1 VLPPCWFIVYFVAFV
16 RRHRRQCRRRH
27 TFTRRGVKTTTQNR
41 VTCRVT
47 DDVVRSLSLF
57 LVGEEKSEDNQ
68 RVRVCVC
75 VVESGKRRSP
85 IIGAAKKRKK
95 MDRPTPPPK
104 VFPLCWP
111 GNIEDTQDRWLTHT
125 HTHTHS
131 RQRTPRESKATRSS
145 PWIKGIAHPSGSPPP
160 FFIYSPRTYCI
171 VLQDGKMV

>member
-1 VLPPCWFIVYFVAFV
+1 MSSSSHFHAERGKNNNQKPSYMPS
-16 RRHRRQCRRRH
+16 HRWCRPL
-27 TFTRRGVKTTTQNR
+27 
-41 VTCRVT
+41 
-47 DDVVRSLSLF
+47 SLSLSCR
-57 LVGEEKSEDNQ
+57 GGKIWRQSA
-68 RVRVCVC
+68 RACVCVC
-75 VVESGKRRSP
+75 RWVWKTSIANNRSSKEKEKDGSP
-85 IIGAAKKRKK
+85 
-95 MDRPTPPPK
+95 PPPPK